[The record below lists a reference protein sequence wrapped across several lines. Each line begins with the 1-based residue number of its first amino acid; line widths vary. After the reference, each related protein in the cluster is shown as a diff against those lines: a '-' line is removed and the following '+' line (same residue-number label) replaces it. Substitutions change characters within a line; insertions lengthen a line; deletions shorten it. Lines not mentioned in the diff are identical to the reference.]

1 MRVLV
6 GTEEGLHD
14 VGGGVEFPGR
24 TVTALAREGSAWWS
38 IVDGRAIWRSAGGSW
53 EEVAEGGDLAR
64 NCLLP
69 TEAGLFVGTAEAHLL
84 RLARGGL
91 EAVPGFD
98 EVEGRDAWYTPWG
111 GPPDTRSLAVDRNG
125 TLYANVHV
133 GGIARSADGGLTWK
147 RTIDIDT
154 DVHQVLAHPTTPG
167 LVLAA
172 TGDAGLAVSA
182 NGGDWWDFQTEGLHA
197 NYSRAVAVAGDAVL
211 VTASESHLGRNAAVY
226 RRPLSGGLF
235 ERCAVRH
242 GGRIGVRIER
252 RRRDVGDGRH
262 QPATRHLRDARA
274 RVTRSPT
281 SSARRWAVARWPAW
295 IRTRTN

>member
-1 MRVLV
+1 MKVLV
-6 GTEEGLHD
+6 GTEDGLHD

-24 TVTALAREGSAWWS
+24 TVTALARDGSAWWS

-84 RLARGGL
+84 RLARGGM
-91 EAVPGFD
+91 EAVPGF
-98 EVEGRDAWYTPWG
+98 EEIEGRDAWYTPWG

-226 RRPLSGGLF
+226 RRPLSGGAF
-235 ERCAVRH
+235 ERCAKGLPEWFRH
-242 GGRIGVRIER
+242 NIDTHCLAAAGPFAAFGTA
-252 RRRDVGDGRH
+252 DGSVF
-262 QPATRHLRDARA
+262 ASSDAGETWKA
-274 RVTRSPT
+274 VASGLPRVTCVTLGPE
-281 SSARRWAVARWPAW
+281 
-295 IRTRTN
+295 